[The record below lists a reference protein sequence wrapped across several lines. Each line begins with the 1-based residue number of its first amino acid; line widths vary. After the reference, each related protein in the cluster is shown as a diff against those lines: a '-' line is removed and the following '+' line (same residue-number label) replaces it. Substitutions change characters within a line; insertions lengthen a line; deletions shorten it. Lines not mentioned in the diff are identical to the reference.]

1 MLININDEKMP
12 NAGFKPASDDYE
24 SPTLSNKLIELHQQL
39 ILIILTLHQVKDKGT
54 YFLSRFNILDISG
67 PLSLTVKRN
76 LLMVKS
82 RVRLP

>member
-1 MLININDEKMP
+1 MP
-12 NAGFKPASDDYE
+12 NVGFKPTSDDYE
-24 SPTLSNKLIELHQQL
+24 SPTLSNKLIELYQQP
-39 ILIILTLHQVKDKGT
+39 ILIVLTLHQVRYKRT
-54 YFLSRFNILDISG
+54 YFLSRFILS